1 MHSNERLI
9 EKFYQAFQKR
19 DYKGMNECYHPNIE
33 FSDAV
38 FKDLKGDRAKAM
50 WEMLCSRA
58 ADLDI
63 VFTNIKANDKTGSA
77 HWDATYTFSKTGN
90 KVLNSIDAQFEFRDG
105 KIIKH
110 TDTFDLWK
118 WASQALGIKGQ
129 LLGWL
134 PMVQN
139 AIRKEASSN
148 LDHFLKKKK

>member
-19 DYKGMNECYHPNIE
+19 DYKSMNECYHPDIE

-63 VFTNIKANDKTGSA
+63 VFTNVKANDKTGSA

-110 TDTFDLWK
+110 TDTFDL
-118 WASQALGIKGQ
+118 
-129 LLGWL
+129 
-134 PMVQN
+134 
-139 AIRKEASSN
+139 
-148 LDHFLKKKK
+148 